1 MYSLE
6 EQDTANRNAIM
17 QFSIVYAVFVFN
29 VYQFKMIKIWMQHA
43 LNMIE
48 AKVDILTRQTDR
60 DTSFLSTKQPF

>member
-1 MYSLE
+1 MYVYSLE
-6 EQDTANRNAIM
+6 DQDTANRNAIM
-17 QFSIVYAVFVFN
+17 QFSIVYTVFVFN
-29 VYQFKMIKIWMQHA
+29 VYQ